1 MQGVEVIP
9 KKRGENP
16 EWRKRTKL
24 NYHSPNSFLF
34 APKLFHEV
42 KCFGFNPMHKR
53 IRVVENICHMCE
65 HKYAQTHMCEL
76 YCDSRTRG
84 QALAAAHKHFM
95 SEIKINW
102 A

>member
-1 MQGVEVIP
+1 MFRRKLAEGKKIKTWGDPTTIGFNDCPVCLVQGVEVIP

-53 IRVVENICHMCE
+53 IRAVENICHMCE
-65 HKYAQTHMCEL
+65 HKYA
-76 YCDSRTRG
+76 
-84 QALAAAHKHFM
+84 
-95 SEIKINW
+95 
-102 A
+102 